1 MSRFNK
7 VYNFLQIARLEILQA
22 LSSKLDLDI
31 DVNLKKIAKET
42 ESFSGADLKALLS
55 NAQLE
60 RIHKMK
66 STISGILC
74 DLAPIWGKLLK
85 LN

>member
-1 MSRFNK
+1 M
-7 VYNFLQIARLEILQA
+7 QIARLEILQA

-31 DVNLKKIAKET
+31 DVDLEEIAKET

-66 STISGILC
+66 PTISGKLC
-74 DLAPIWGKLLK
+74 DLFYIWRKL
-85 LN
+85 